1 MARKSKKQYIL
12 ESAANIVNRQGTDYL
27 TLDAVAKEA
36 GISKG
41 GLLYHVK
48 NREGLIKELV
58 NYANELYRENVNSHI
73 DNTHCKQGQWLNAF
87 IEATKE
93 HRVENAPITSA
104 MLAAQGSN
112 KALLLPLKSLYEDW
126 QSQIVNDGL
135 DEVDATI
142 IRLAVDGLW
151 LSEVFGISAVDEA
164 MREKVINRLKEK
176 VEVGINKE
184 KNKFSGF
191 KLLGENETFQLI
203 FYVMVETLPT
213 SWYSL

>member
-1 MARKSKKQYIL
+1 MVARKSKKQYIL

-151 LSEVFGISAVDEA
+151 LSEVFGISAADEA

-184 KNKFSGF
+184 KK
-191 KLLGENETFQLI
+191 
-203 FYVMVETLPT
+203 
-213 SWYSL
+213 